1 MGALGS
7 GVLSPGSA
15 SAERSFSGSRER
27 LGEREAGFFFDSLDH
42 FRNPF
47 FDRRV
52 GEAHPRLF
60 IISRI
65 LSM

>member
-1 MGALGS
+1 LAAKRKINCVSAGR
-7 GVLSPGSA
+7 GSA
-15 SAERSFSGSRER
+15 SASAK
-27 LGEREAGFFFDSLDH
+27 AGFFFDPLDH

-47 FDRRV
+47 FERRV

-65 LSM
+65 LIR